1 MEVSDM
7 NKQEILKMLESINS
21 KKQEVKNLV
30 SENKIEEAQ
39 AAKAELQEMQ
49 AKFDILKD
57 MEDEQKM
64 ETPKNATPL
73 KKDAIHEF
81 ANAARNG
88 FRNYNNEDMSATGV
102 DGGYTVPEDIMTRVE
117 ELKEAKFNLADL
129 VSTENVTTLS
139 GRRTYKTR
147 KQHTG
152 FQKIGEGQKISK
164 IDGPTFGIVEY
175 KIAKYAGYL
184 PVTNELLADSD
195 ANITA
200 VLTNWLAEED
210 VATRNGLVLGA
221 VDKKTAVDLKSLDGI
236 KKAVNVTLGSRYA
249 GSVQIVTNDDGLN
262 YLDTLQDDNKRYLL
276 SRNVNENEPMEMV
289 LAVGAKK
296 IPVVVVP
303 NDILTTAE
311 NKVPFKVGSFKDYAK
326 IFDRQKLTIAV
337 SSEASTTDVNAFEE
351 DLTLFRGID
360 RLDIQVLDDE
370 AMVNGYIT
378 VNEGN

>member
-1 MEVSDM
+1 M

-210 VATRNGLVLGA
+210 IATRNGLVLGA

>member
-1 MEVSDM
+1 M

-210 VATRNGLVLGA
+210 IATRNGLVLGA

-351 DLTLFRGID
+351 DLILFRGID

>member
-1 MEVSDM
+1 M

-210 VATRNGLVLGA
+210 IATRNGLVLGA
-221 VDKKTAVDLKSLDGI
+221 VNKKTAVDLKSLDGI

-249 GSVQIVTNDDGLN
+249 GSIQIVTNDDGLN

>member
-1 MEVSDM
+1 M

-152 FQKIGEGQKISK
+152 FQKIGEGQKIGK
-164 IDGPTFGIVEY
+164 VDGPTFGIVEY
-175 KIAKYAGYL
+175 KIGKYAGYL

-195 ANITA
+195 ANIAA

-210 VATRNGLVLGA
+210 IATRNGLVLGA

-249 GSVQIVTNDDGLN
+249 GSIQIVTNDDGLN
-262 YLDTLQDDNKRYLL
+262 YLDTLQDGNKRYLL
-276 SRNVNENEPMEMV
+276 SHNVNENEPMEMV

-296 IPVVVVP
+296 IPVVIVP

-311 NKVPFKVGSFKDYAK
+311 NKVPFKIGSFKDYAK

>member
-1 MEVSDM
+1 M

>member
-1 MEVSDM
+1 M

-88 FRNYNNEDMSATGV
+88 FRNYNNEDMSTTGV

-195 ANITA
+195 ANIAA

-249 GSVQIVTNDDGLN
+249 GSIQIVTNDDGLN

>member
-1 MEVSDM
+1 M

-102 DGGYTVPEDIMTRVE
+102 DGGYTVPSDIMTRVE

-210 VATRNGLVLGA
+210 IATRNGLVLGA

-311 NKVPFKVGSFKDYAK
+311 NKVPFKIGSFKDYAK

-370 AMVNGYIT
+370 AIVNGYIT
-378 VNEGN
+378 VNAGN